1 MSNIAASIA
10 ELMAND
16 RELARLLPLVGG
28 VTIIEYDG
36 EYIQGSEALHDYLS
50 DNDIAN
56 GIVDR
61 IVICGKPSSRLLY
74 NYHRLETL
82 YPFAKVEKTDLEW
95 QKTDFDALKTLDV
108 LVFHMAVATGM
119 TGGDYKSGH
128 GKGALMKN
136 IVCSTRNA
144 YDACLLSC
152 DAFFFDEDFCDY
164 ELVTHLRLTGI
175 EQEEDSD
182 PSPTDFCREKNAQMA
197 MFETTLVP
205 KDYFFQCMDEMANGC
220 EECNLCKNYGKRK
233 ECPEAQKRI
242 ADCYRQGIFVERSE
256 VIAHQWMKKAAR
268 QGYKSAHIQVA
279 DDLAEGFGCK
289 QSKEAA
295 LAIYKTY
302 ARKGDGRCIDRV
314 IKMFLEGEGKEPL
327 AAIPYITLLAK
338 EGDEEMVLKLSDA
351 FQNGLLGL
359 PKDMVQQ
366 EEWIRQGAE
375 NGNPRFV
382 KAMAEMYEA
391 HEDWAEAY
399 RWYNT
404 LSEIEP
410 SKVPDGKLEEMELRM
425 LTNGASDEE
434 IAWKGMDY
442 LYGWHG
448 QPRDTHL
455 AFRCFHYAKGEGIAM
470 AEGLLGR
477 MYYEGIGVEV
487 DKQKGVDLMDA
498 AAEKGDLMSM
508 DKLIRICYSDIDVY
522 AGDCWWEHEIDDTAE
537 KESAKG
543 NPFACYWKAL
553 NWQICRLSEKEALS
567 YMEKTAELNYPPA
580 QYSLAKMYEEG
591 RGTEKDTAM
600 YRQWLEKAAKNGY
613 AEAESEYGVML
624 YEAWDRSTR
633 NKAFL
638 FLKNAI
644 DKGTDNDKA
653 VWCLGLCYMN
663 GVGTAIDKR
672 KAYPLYISAAEK
684 GNADA
689 QVKLCEDYFKGN
701 DCLEKSYKECA
712 RWGEEAIK
720 QGRKGI
726 RFETAYS
733 QSHIG
738 NHDRAKELYLQLANE
753 GNGVAMNNYACELSD
768 YKEKA
773 EWFRKAV
780 DAGESYG
787 MWNLGRLYRDGKGVE
802 KDIEKALQLLRKS
815 VDRGC
820 IGAIEDLAWMYRY
833 GQGVEKD
840 GDEAVKW
847 YKQAV
852 EKGEHDC
859 LLSLGDLYLEGQIVK
874 KDVDMAIHF
883 YKQAVEKG
891 KDKAMVRLGEIY
903 EYGLVVQR
911 DRHKAIY
918 WYRKAAT
925 KGNQKAK
932 DALIRL
938 GVNWIENG
946 KLQDGKEVLME
957 DDLPF

>member
-50 DNDIAN
+50 DNGIAN

-82 YPFAKVEKTDLEW
+82 YPFAEVEKTDLEW
-95 QKTDFDALKTLDV
+95 QKTDFDALKILDV
-108 LVFHMAVATGM
+108 LVFHVAVATGM

-164 ELVTHLRLTGI
+164 ELITHLRLTGI
-175 EQEEDSD
+175 EQEEDSG

-197 MFETTLVP
+197 MFETTLVS

-233 ECPEAQKRI
+233 ECPEAQRRI

-279 DDLAEGFGCK
+279 DDLADGFGCK
-289 QSKEAA
+289 QSREAA
-295 LAIYKTY
+295 LTIYKQY
-302 ARKGDGRCIDRV
+302 ARKGDRQCMYHL
-314 IKMFLEGEGKEPL
+314 IKLVLEGEGKEPL

-338 EGDEEMVLKLSDA
+338 EGEEEMVLKLSHA

-382 KAMAEMYEA
+382 KAMAELYEA
-391 HEDWAEAY
+391 HEDWPEAY

-410 SKVPDGKLEEMELRM
+410 SKVPGGKLEEMELRM

-448 QPRDTHL
+448 QLQDTHL
-455 AFRCFHYAKGEGIAM
+455 AYRCFHYAKDKGIVM

-477 MYYEGIGVEV
+477 MYYEGLGVEENR
-487 DKQKGVDLMDA
+487 QKGVEMMEE
-498 AAEKGDLMSM
+498 AAEKKDLLSM
-508 DKLIRICYSDIDVY
+508 DRLIRIFYNDIDGY
-522 AGDCWWEHEIDDTAE
+522 YGLCKWDSEIVGVIEQELAKDNPIAYYLKSLNRQLIGISE
-537 KESAKG
+537 EESFLLMDQAAK
-543 NPFACYWKAL
+543 L
-553 NWQICRLSEKEALS
+553 D
-567 YMEKTAELNYPPA
+567 YPPA
-580 QYSLAKMYEEG
+580 QCSLAKMYEEG
-591 RGTEKDTAM
+591 RGTEKDTTM
-600 YRQWLEKAAKNGY
+600 YRQWLEKAADNGY
-613 AEAESEYGVML
+613 NEAEGEYGVL
-624 YEAWDRSTR
+624 LFEAWDRSIR

-663 GVGTAIDKR
+663 GFGTAIDKR
-672 KAYPLYISAAEK
+672 KAYPLYIRAAEK

-689 QVKLCEDYFKGN
+689 QEILCGDYFKGN
-701 DCLEKSYKECA
+701 ESLEQSYKECA

-720 QGRKGI
+720 QGKKSI

-733 QSHIG
+733 LDKTG
-738 NHDRAKELYLQLANE
+738 KRERAYELYLELANQ
-753 GNGVAMNNYACELSD
+753 GNIAAMNNLGCLERDDHRAF
-768 YKEKA
+768 
-773 EWFRKAV
+773 EWFLRAAEKGSMVAQKNVARYYRFGIAV
-780 DAGESYG
+780 DKNEQ
-787 MWNLGRLYRDGKGVE
+787 
-802 KDIEKALQLLRKS
+802 KALDYYLKS
-815 VDRGC
+815 AHQGY
-820 IGAIEDLAWMYRY
+820 IESIKELANMYRY
-833 GQGVEKD
+833 GNCVEKNLQKAIVWYEKAISI
-840 GDEAVKW
+840 GDEPSIMELAELYDKEIGDAEKTLHY
-847 YKQAV
+847 YKMAV
-852 EKGEHDC
+852 EAGNE
-859 LLSLGDLYLEGQIVK
+859 S
-874 KDVDMAIHF
+874 
-883 YKQAVEKG
+883 
-891 KDKAMVRLGEIY
+891 AMIRLGEIN
-903 EYGLVVQR
+903 ELGIIVRKSL
-911 DRHKAIY
+911 HKAVY
-918 WYRKAAT
+918 WYRKAAA
-925 KGNQKAK
+925 NNNEEAKAK
-932 DALIRL
+932 LQRL
-938 GVNWIENG
+938 GINWIENG